1 MECKPTSKLRWT
13 KIEASPQCPERS
25 EWGQIP
31 VRGSNRT
38 RIESIWPNTGFRIAC
53 RETANHRHNLEVM
66 HTRWFSSWNYRG
78 ADGLRLHATRRLSRA
93 NPTSECLVAR
103 KPQTTP
109 KRFLFPFSSF
119 HHPSASIHFDVRKDV
134 INCISSSSFFFFNQP
149 GESLFFFIFRFFFW
163 KGKL

>member
-1 MECKPTSKLRWT
+1 M
-13 KIEASPQCPERS
+13 
-25 EWGQIP
+25 
-31 VRGSNRT
+31 RGSNRT

-134 INCISSSSFFFFNQP
+134 INCISSSSFFLISQVNHYF
-149 GESLFFFIFRFFFW
+149 SLFLDFFLGRKTSIFKFIYCISCVIN
-163 KGKL
+163 